1 MRGREPERA
10 TEHYKEMGRE
20 PHFIRV
26 SEVQGDEY
34 SEGRKIGERGA
45 DKACDEGRP
54 SQSATDKEGIKIS
67 KGMIKTNNE
76 IVYSRG

>member
-1 MRGREPERA
+1 
-10 TEHYKEMGRE
+10 MGRK

-26 SEVQGDEY
+26 SESVG
-34 SEGRKIGERGA
+34 GRIQRRLQIGGRGA
-45 DKACDEGRP
+45 GKACDEGRP

-76 IVYSRG
+76 IVYSRGL